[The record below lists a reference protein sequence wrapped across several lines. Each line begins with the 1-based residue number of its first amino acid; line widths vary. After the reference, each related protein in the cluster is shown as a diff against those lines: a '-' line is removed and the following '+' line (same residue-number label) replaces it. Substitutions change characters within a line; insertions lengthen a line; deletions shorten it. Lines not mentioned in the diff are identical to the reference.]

1 MIAGQ
6 EKLNDRVSQEISK
19 TVSDDLLG
27 SKTLQLIV
35 GFLLTIF
42 PNILIPACFTDL
54 I

>member
-42 PNILIPACFTDL
+42 PNILISACFTDL